1 MYESDGT
8 RMIVREN
15 TPLGVRIKEMQ
26 HMQTALSKFKH
37 EQGHYV
43 LPVPMVYALTAKLDA
58 GIGAEKFNKLLE
70 KINQITDPEQI
81 DYLLLHLN
89 IRKKSLLPAQAP
101 VQSSVVVTAPHATC
115 DAYSS
120 LDHMCDSTAERMA
133 RLLRADHVFVNTD
146 VSRRVL
152 DMNRPESRD
161 TAFRRAI
168 SATPA
173 RVLIDVHSFP
183 SGSFGD
189 ADFVIMEPD
198 PEPTP
203 AIQLLIDR
211 FRRTDLVG
219 RWVQGS
225 PVNSIL
231 AVAREQGITA
241 SFLLEVKEELSGDQM
256 KRLADVING
265 WAGIV

>member
-1 MYESDGT
+1 
-8 RMIVREN
+8 MIVHEN

-43 LPVPMVYALTAKLDA
+43 LPVPMVYAFTVGA
-58 GIGAEKFNKLLE
+58 GIGEQKFNKLLE
-70 KINQITDPEQI
+70 KINQITDLEQI
-81 DYLLLHLN
+81 DSLLFHLN
-89 IRKKSLLPAQAP
+89 IRKKSLTPVATQAP
-101 VQSSVVVTAPHATC
+101 VQSSVVVTAPHAACATDSPWERTC
-115 DAYSS
+115 DRA
-120 LDHMCDSTAERMA
+120 AERMA
-133 RLLRADHVFVNTD
+133 QLLRADHVFVNTD
-146 VSRRVL
+146 VSRTVL

-168 SATPA
+168 SETPA

-183 SGSFGD
+183 PGSFGD

-203 AIQLLIDR
+203 KIQQLIDMVR
-211 FRRTDLVG
+211 SEHTGLIG

-225 PVNSIL
+225 SLNSIL
-231 AVAREQGITA
+231 AVARERGITA
-241 SFLLEVKEELSGDQM
+241 SFLLEVSEGLKDGEL
-256 KRLADVING
+256 KRLADVFDL
-265 WAGIV
+265 WARKMRSRDVL